1 MKMSV
6 FKACLSCVVLGLIG
20 CTSSQVDPSHY
31 SGFLKDYSRLEKAES
46 ASGAPDSLM
55 KHLLLPIALLTST
68 LTPALAIADAEIAP
82 AALAGKTVIFTINF
96 GMPPFATT
104 GTWSG
109 TFAASGKTFT
119 AKKITGDFVDVTT
132 TFTTAAD
139 GLYTN
144 VSLAKIVNGQSDG
157 QITLY
162 TDKGTGRWEGHIS
175 DLNGGNFNGTF
186 VFGTAPSVK
195 APKINIQQPVGSNL
209 TDNRGKK
216 SFGTAKA
223 GKKGSTKTFTIKNTG
238 TEKLTKI
245 AVSLSGKNS
254 GDFSVTSPGKNS
266 LAPGASTTFKATF
279 KPKAKG
285 TKNAVI
291 LIKSNDK
298 ENGTFDVKVTGLGAK

>member
-1 MKMSV
+1 
-6 FKACLSCVVLGLIG
+6 
-20 CTSSQVDPSHY
+20 
-31 SGFLKDYSRLEKAES
+31 
-46 ASGAPDSLM
+46 M
-55 KHLLLPIALLTST
+55 KHLLLPIVFLVSSVA
-68 LTPALAIADAEIAP
+68 PALALKDEEITP
-82 AALAGKTVIFTINF
+82 AALVGKTLVFTIEY
-96 GMPPFATT
+96 GLPPFATT

-109 TFAASGKTFT
+109 TFAASGNAFT
-119 AKKITGDFVDVTT
+119 AKKITGDFVNVTT
-132 TFTTAAD
+132 TFTTSVN
-139 GLYTN
+139 GSFTN
-144 VSLAKIVNGQSDG
+144 VVLPTIVKGEDPG

-162 TDKGTGRWEGHIS
+162 NQNGVGKWEGYIPS
-175 DLNGGNFNGTF
+175 LNGANFNGTF
-186 VFGTAPSVK
+186 TISA
-195 APKINIQQPVGSNL
+195 APKVPEINIQQPVGSNL
-209 TDNRGKK
+209 TDNKGKK